1 MNWTPTDTGQLLLLA
16 MAIFGAYCI
25 VRGMRVS
32 AKLKREEG
40 GPCN

>member
-25 VRGMRVS
+25 VRGMLISNR
-32 AKLKREEG
+32 LKKEQG
-40 GPCN
+40 L

>member
-25 VRGMRVS
+25 VRGMRIS
-32 AKLKREEG
+32 SRLKKEQG
-40 GPCN
+40 L

>member
-1 MNWTPTDTGQLLLLA
+1 MNWTPTDTGQLMLLA

-32 AKLKREEG
+32 NRRKKEQG
-40 GPCN
+40 Q